1 MRRIGDNARM
11 DRPSRAAAAMVPRN
25 VADDEALDDQALF
38 WAALSHAAGTPGLTI
53 GTGPVYR
60 LQEMPEPRDRRGPHN
75 EMAD

>member
-1 MRRIGDNARM
+1 
-11 DRPSRAAAAMVPRN
+11 MVPRN

-60 LQEMPEPRDRRGPHN
+60 LQEMPEPRD
-75 EMAD
+75 